1 MRPLRRTFAAAAAVA
16 VSAALT
22 LAGCSGSAPS
32 SSASASKNATVRVGL
47 VLEPTSL
54 DIRTQAGAALDQVL
68 IDNVYQGLVGRTPTE
83 GIRDV
88 LAKSHSVSADGL
100 TYTFTLRSGLHF
112 SNGDPLNAADA
123 VWSLNDFRSHAATY
137 INGADLSSV
146 SGITAPDPTTVVIT
160 LSKPDSDLLFA
171 LSGRAGLIL
180 DQKATNN
187 RATSAIGSGPYDLA
201 SWKQG
206 DSLTFTRNTDYWG
219 SQAKVAKVVF
229 QYITDPSTEVAA
241 MANGQLDVATNIDA
255 TLKGQ
260 LQGVSGVTL
269 KTGRTTDKYTLAF
282 NNRVAPLNDVRVRT
296 ALREAIDAKALIA
309 AVGGAGVVQGGPI
322 PALDPG
328 YQNLDAI
335 DAYNPTHAKQLLA
348 QAGASGLHLTLT
360 YPNIYPTTY
369 GDILTSELAKVGV
382 HLTVNRID
390 FATWLTQV
398 FQKHD
403 YQLSL
408 VDHNEA
414 RDFGNWAN
422 PDYYFGYDN
431 PTVQALYAQSL
442 QATTTAQKDADL
454 AKAAKIVSTDAAAD
468 WLFTATNITAIRD
481 GITGFPTDSTSARL
495 DLTNLQSK

>member
-1 MRPLRRTFAAAAAVA
+1 MRPLRRTLIAATAIAA
-16 VSAALT
+16 SAMLALS
-22 LAGCSGSAPS
+22 GCSGSSTPKPRS
-32 SSASASKNATVRVGL
+32 NGNATVRVGL

-83 GIRDV
+83 SIRNV
-88 LAKSHSVSADGL
+88 LAQSRTVSADGL
-100 TYTFTLRSGLHF
+100 TYTFHLRSGLHF
-112 SNGDPLNAADA
+112 SNGDPLSASDV
-123 VWSLNDFRSHAATY
+123 VWSLDDLRAHAATY
-137 INGADLSSV
+137 VNGGDLASV
-146 SGITAPDPTTVVIT
+146 QNIAAPDANTVVLT

-171 LSGRAGLIL
+171 LSGRAGLVL

-187 RATSAIGSGPYDLA
+187 RATTAIGSGPYDVA

-206 DSLTFTRNTDYWG
+206 DSLTFTRNADYWG
-219 SQAKVAKVVF
+219 QKAKVAKIVF
-229 QYITDPSTEVAA
+229 DYITQPATEINA

-255 TLKGQ
+255 TLQGQ
-260 LQGVSGVTL
+260 LKGASGITL
-269 KTGRTTDKYTLAF
+269 HTGRTTDKYTLAF
-282 NNRVAPLNDVRVRT
+282 NNKVAPLNDVRVRT
-296 ALREAIDAKALIA
+296 ALREAIDTKALIA
-309 AVGGAGVVQGGPI
+309 AIGGAGVQQGGPI

-328 YQNLDAI
+328 YQNLDSI

-348 QAGASGLHLTLT
+348 AAGQSALHLTLT

-382 HLTVNRID
+382 QLTVNRVD
-390 FATWLTQV
+390 FATWLSQV
-398 FQKHD
+398 FEKHD

-431 PTVQALYAQSL
+431 PTVQSLYAQSL
-442 QATTTAQKDADL
+442 AATTMADKNADL
-454 AKAAKIVSTDAAAD
+454 EKAARIVSTDAAAD